1 MTIYKVNVN
10 FTHTIPIE
18 ANSEEEAIK
27 YATSSMEASGYFT
40 AKNSNYSIVEEY
52 EKEIVCGDHLL
63 LTRDCGC
70 LE

>member
-1 MTIYKVNVN
+1 MTIYKVKVA

-18 ANSEEEAIK
+18 AASEEEAIK
-27 YATSSMEASGYFT
+27 YATSSIEASGYFT

-52 EKEIVCGDHLL
+52 EKEIICGDHLL